1 MNKKKIGI
9 CVAIFV
15 IVVIVICIVIVQYS
29 KHDLEKVKKEYAQTL
44 EKYGVVKK
52 ENISTMIAKFNTE
65 IMDNGLN
72 TPAYDDYLTV
82 EDGSY

>member
-44 EKYGVVKK
+44 ENM
-52 ENISTMIAKFNTE
+52 E
-65 IMDNGLN
+65 
-72 TPAYDDYLTV
+72 
-82 EDGSY
+82 

>member
-1 MNKKKIGI
+1 
-9 CVAIFV
+9 
-15 IVVIVICIVIVQYS
+15 
-29 KHDLEKVKKEYAQTL
+29 
-44 EKYGVVKK
+44 
-52 ENISTMIAKFNTE
+52 MIAKFNTE